1 MITNAINKNS
11 IHFCFRFHSHTISH
25 PNKQLLVPSHQQ
37 KCQKQGVKEGHRPQ
51 YGDFIANSHRLY
63 PQRPHR

>member
-1 MITNAINKNS
+1 MQSIKTQYIFAFGCIRIPFHIPTNNYLFKV
-11 IHFCFRFHSHTISH
+11 TI
-25 PNKQLLVPSHQQ
+25 Q

-51 YGDFIANSHRLY
+51 YGDFIANSQRLY